1 MGVQAE
7 LSERLNL
14 GALYEMW
21 MVFRRNKAALTGLI
35 LFTAIVLMAVFA
47 PYLAPYNPYESVGA
61 PFQPPS
67 DKHPL
72 GTNDVGQDLLS
83 ELIYGARISLFIG
96 FVAAVVGT
104 FIGTFIGLSAGY
116 FGGLV
121 DEALMRFTDM
131 WLSMPTL
138 LFTIFLAA
146 VITRIGT
153 FPMLYGIIL
162 AIALTAWPSVARMV
176 RSAVLSLKESLYVEA
191 ARAIGVPSRRILV
204 KHILPNVAPIIII
217 EVITRMAIAMLT
229 EASLSFLG
237 LGDPTAKSWGMMIH
251 YAMIRN
257 AITLGMWW
265 WFLPPGIMISLSVL
279 AFMLMGLGL
288 EEYFNPRLRYKEQ

>member
-1 MGVQAE
+1 MGVQVS
-7 LSERLNL
+7 LSERFNL

-35 LFTAIVLMAVFA
+35 LFIAIVLMAIFA
-47 PYLAPYNPYESVGA
+47 PYIAPYNPYETVGA

-67 DKHPL
+67 EEHPL

-204 KHILPNVAPIIII
+204 KHILPNVAPLIII

-265 WFLPPGIMISLSVL
+265 WFLPPGIMISITVL